1 MYAPKVSVL
10 DFALAFCS
18 FSLPHRADGMS
29 QFVVDIA
36 LPPLASVILMPDS
49 VKKPILRHAAI
60 VLERLSEN
68 RDIALQMLHIP
79 GISDAII
86 LLVRAPLACVW
97 RNALR
102 AALLMSYY
110 SPTSFAPFLLQ
121 AGAFPQIVKML
132 NSDQSELRFD
142 GIRGVRGLAQAPGGC
157 HVLQQQPAII
167 EWLCR
172 LCLTTTLPIEFEHTA
187 STIALLLASAPEARA
202 SLVSTIVCVALQSQE
217 WKPLRQTTA
226 ALVTMLQG
234 LLADAQLAIQ
244 LKQGPHKPSAGAI
257 EE

>member
-1 MYAPKVSVL
+1 MP
-10 DFALAFCS
+10 
-18 FSLPHRADGMS
+18 

-60 VLERLSEN
+60 ILERLAEN
-68 RDIALQMLHIP
+68 RDIAAKMLHIP

-132 NSDQSELRFD
+132 NSDQVELRFD
-142 GIRGVRGLAQAPGGC
+142 GIRGLRGLAQSPGGC
-157 HVLQQQPAII
+157 EVLMQQPAIL

-172 LCLTTTLPIEFEHTA
+172 LCFTTTLPIEFEHA
-187 STIALLLASAPEARA
+187 AATIALLLASAPEARVH
-202 SLVSTIVCVALQSQE
+202 LVSTVVSSGVELGQ

-226 ALVTMLQG
+226 KLVTMLEA
-234 LLADAQLAIQ
+234 LLADAQLARQ
-244 LKQGPHKPSAGAI
+244 QQQGQQQQSAGASDQ
-257 EE
+257 